1 MKTFEYPLYMKFHIA
16 TLSND
21 FSITD
26 SSGKYIAYVRQKMLK
41 LRERVEVF
49 EDDSQSNKLYDI
61 RTNQWL
67 DFSLSY
73 NFTNQQGEYLGKVAR
88 KGWASLWRARYH
100 VFNNANQEAYIIK
113 EGNGWVKVLDSFLG
127 DIPILGMFTGYFFN
141 PQYHIKDM
149 QGNLVGIIKKEKS
162 FFGRRFTL
170 NKVKDV
176 MIQDEE
182 NILLA
187 SMMMLLLERRR
198 G

>member
-1 MKTFEYPLYMKFHIA
+1 MKTFEYPLHMKFHIT

-21 FSITD
+21 FSVTD
-26 SSGKYIAYVRQKMLK
+26 SSGRNIAYVRQKMLK
-41 LRERVEVF
+41 LREHVEVF
-49 EDDSQSNKLYDI
+49 EDDSRSNKLYDI

-67 DFSLSY
+67 DFSVSY
-73 NFTNQQGEYLGKVAR
+73 NFTNQSGEYLGKVAR

-100 VFNNANQEAYIIK
+100 IFNNHHQETFIIK
-113 EGNGWVKVLDSFLG
+113 EGNGWVKVLDAHLG

-141 PQYHIKDM
+141 PQYHVKDL
-149 QGNLVGIIKKEKS
+149 QGNLVGLIKKEKS

-170 NKVKDV
+170 NKFKDISLV
-176 MIQDEE
+176 DEQ

>member
-1 MKTFEYPLYMKFHIA
+1 MKTFEYPLHMKFHIA

-41 LRERVEVF
+41 LREHVEVF

-61 RTNQWL
+61 RTNKWL

-73 NFTNQQGEYLGKVAR
+73 NFTNQNGESIGKVAR

-100 VFNNANQEAYIIK
+100 VINKDNQESYIIK
-113 EGNGWVKVLDSFLG
+113 EGNGWVKVLDSLLG
-127 DIPILGMFTGYFFN
+127 DIPILGMLTGYFFN
-141 PQYHIKDM
+141 PQYHIKDLL
-149 QGNLVGIIKKEKS
+149 GNLVGIVKKEKS

-170 NKVKDV
+170 NKFKDISL
-176 MIQDEE
+176 MDEQ

>member
-1 MKTFEYPLYMKFHIA
+1 MKTFDYPLNMKFHIA

-26 SSGKYIAYVRQKMLK
+26 ASGKYIAYVRQKMLRI
-41 LRERVEVF
+41 REKVEVF
-49 EDDSQSNKLYDI
+49 EDDSKANKLYNI
-61 RTNQWL
+61 QTNQWL

-73 NFTNQQGEYLGKVAR
+73 NFTNQAGEYLGKVAR

-100 VFNNANQEAYIIK
+100 IINKDNQESYVIR
-113 EGNGWVKVLDSFLG
+113 EGNGWVKVIDSLLG
-127 DIPILGMFTGYFFN
+127 DIPIIGMFTGYFFN